1 MHLEFTAGQVHE
13 SKVFEDLMNGGSVRT
28 GWGRPKLRP
37 AIVVGDKGYS
47 ARRIRQWGRKKH
59 VRIVIP
65 RKSNEQR
72 SGYFSKSLYRARNLV
87 ERMIGRFKEFRS
99 LATRYEKLVENFRSM
114 WLIAAIFLAI
124 R

>member
-13 SKVFEDLMNGGSVRT
+13 STVFEDLMNGGSVLT

-37 AIVVGDKGYS
+37 KAVVGDKAYG
-47 ARRIRQWGRKKH
+47 ARRIRRWGRQKH
-59 VRIVIP
+59 VRIVVP

-72 SGYFSKSLYRARNLV
+72 SGYFSKSLYRERNLV
-87 ERMIGRFKEFRS
+87 ERVIGRLKEFRS
-99 LATRYEKLVENFRSM
+99 LATRYEKLIENFHSM
-114 WLIAAIFLAI
+114 WLIGAILLAI